1 MQGSWWVGEEGKHG
15 QDEERGEHGT
25 TSWTGSHVP
34 VTRVS
39 SGMVGVQIGYGKMEQ
54 LLEQVLRPQHQ
65 IGHTKYNNCNPKSY
79 VCPTLHRTQF
89 CNAIPQRDILWGTFE
104 QNIWCWGKEWAFTY
118 RFAKKKCNKQTN
130 RRRMNFNAQ
139 CAFPRPPLISQKS
152 AANILIFSYIPN
164 IWIFEYIRSTIID
177 LRNIFRKRMSLSSQ
191 CASPLPVLSPAPYS
205 PKTTLSLLS
214 SY

>member
-65 IGHTKYNNCNPKSY
+65 THSTTIAILNPMFAQHCIGHSSAMLSHSEISY
-79 VCPTLHRTQF
+79 EGHLSK
-89 CNAIPQRDILWGTFE
+89 TFDVE
-104 QNIWCWGKEWAFTY
+104 EKNELL
-118 RFAKKKCNKQTN
+118 RFGLLKKCNKQTN

-191 CASPLPVLSPAPYS
+191 CASPHPVSSPAPYS